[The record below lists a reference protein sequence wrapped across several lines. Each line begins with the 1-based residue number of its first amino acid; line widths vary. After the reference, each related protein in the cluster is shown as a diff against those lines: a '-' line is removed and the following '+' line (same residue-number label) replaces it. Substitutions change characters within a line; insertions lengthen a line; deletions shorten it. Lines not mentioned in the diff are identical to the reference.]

1 MTEPEELQAQI
12 DALRLLV
19 ISLIAQSPTD
29 ALIKDAKIR
38 FETWEDM
45 HLPSEVS
52 DSYLNLMR
60 DEKDRALQSL
70 QTLREQYSE
79 RKAQA
84 TRAPK
89 PHHQTSEKKHST

>member
-19 ISLIAQSPTD
+19 MSLVAQSPTE

-52 DSYLNLMR
+52 ESYLDLMR
-60 DEKDRALQSL
+60 GEKDRALQML
-70 QTLREQYSE
+70 QTLRDQSLE
-79 RKAQA
+79 RKDQAQLD
-84 TRAPK
+84 TK
-89 PHHQTSEKKHST
+89 PRRKRSTPPQ

>member
-38 FETWEDM
+38 FETWKDM
-45 HLPSEVS
+45 QLLSEVS
-52 DSYLNLMR
+52 ESYLDLVQS
-60 DEKDRALQSL
+60 ETDRHLQLL
-70 QTLREQYSE
+70 QTLREQYSQ
-79 RKAQA
+79 RMAQA
-84 TRAPK
+84 LPG
-89 PHHQTSEKKHST
+89 TSLSQKL